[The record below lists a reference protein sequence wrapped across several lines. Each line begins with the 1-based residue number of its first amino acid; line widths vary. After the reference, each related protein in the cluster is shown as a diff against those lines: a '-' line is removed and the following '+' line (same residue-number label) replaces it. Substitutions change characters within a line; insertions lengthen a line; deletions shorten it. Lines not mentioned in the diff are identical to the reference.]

1 MLRARPLRRGEG
13 ERCVRCETEATLAGY
28 THNPT
33 PPAKPCA
40 TLMPIFLPNLSSCGA
55 RDNSASAF
63 VVREEQVR
71 RGALPVEEAPR
82 QAGYSE
88 RLHGPRTLS
97 FFAAAA
103 ASSGVI
109 GLPSGALGPATAAL
123 DGGGGGFSAPL
134 EENCATP
141 GRHFGGPSLRSGD
154 FGSATGGVTGE
165 IGGGTYAGWS
175 VRVELEG
182 LRGTDG
188 RSGSTYLMCAL
199 SASRLRLA
207 AQGRTHVEGK
217 SPCTCGARSSEPSHH
232 SSPFCA
238 PAAGTSSTS
247 SAAKESSSDAAAA

>member
-1 MLRARPLRRGEG
+1 MRQMRGRRHSS
-13 ERCVRCETEATLAGY
+13 Y
-28 THNPT
+28 TYNPT

-40 TLMPIFLPNLSSCGA
+40 TLMPIFLPNLSSCERGRIAHQRLFCERREDQA
-55 RDNSASAF
+55 RRS
-63 VVREEQVR
+63 
-71 RGALPVEEAPR
+71 
-82 QAGYSE
+82 QAAHDESP
-88 RLHGPRTLS
+88 HGPRTLS

-165 IGGGTYAGWS
+165 IGGGTYAGGS

-188 RSGSTYLMCAL
+188 RRGSAYLLC
-199 SASRLRLA
+199 
-207 AQGRTHVEGK
+207 
-217 SPCTCGARSSEPSHH
+217 ARSVSRRMLRRLKANSRRRKQSLHMRRT
-232 SSPFCA
+232 F
-238 PAAGTSSTS
+238 
-247 SAAKESSSDAAAA
+247 